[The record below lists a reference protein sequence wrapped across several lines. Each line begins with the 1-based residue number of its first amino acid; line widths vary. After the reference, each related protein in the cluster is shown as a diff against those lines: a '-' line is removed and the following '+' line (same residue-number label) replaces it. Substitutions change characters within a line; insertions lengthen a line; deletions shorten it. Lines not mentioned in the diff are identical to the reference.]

1 MRRLEEE
8 VADLLGC
15 AAALWVP
22 SGSMG
27 NAIALM
33 LHLRRG
39 DRYLAP
45 EHAHVI
51 GSELGTAAWLA
62 QGMPDPLPHDAG
74 PGRPTS
80 ATVRAAIGGTAPYFA
95 LRPTLLCIENTH
107 NFAGGTVVPE
117 AEWSALVA
125 TARDLT
131 LMVHLD
137 GARVWNAAV
146 ALGVPVHRLAAG
158 ADTVQVC
165 LSKGLGAPVGS
176 LLAADADRIA
186 EARRVRKMLGGG
198 VRQGG
203 VLAAAGLVALRGI
216 DRLADDHADAHR
228 LATGLRERGWKVNDP
243 ETNIVLAEVADP
255 AVTVQQLAQQGIGAV
270 VAAGRVRFVTHRDVD
285 ATDIETV
292 LERVTGIEP
301 A

>member
-1 MRRLEEE
+1 MPYEIDLRSDTVTKPDAAMRAAMAEAEVADDVLDHDPTMRRLEEE
-8 VADLLGC
+8 VANLLGC

-62 QGMPDPLPHDAG
+62 QGMPDPLPQDAG
-74 PGRPTS
+74 PSRPTA
-80 ATVRAAIGGTAPYFA
+80 ATVRAAIGDTAPYYA

-107 NFAGGTVVPE
+107 NFAGGAVVPQ
-117 AEWSALVA
+117 AEWSALAA
-125 TARDLT
+125 TARDLG
-131 LMVHLD
+131 LAVHLD

-146 ALGVPVHRLAAG
+146 AIDVPVHTLAAG

-176 LLAADADRIA
+176 VLAATRNASPRRAGSARCSAGDAQ
-186 EARRVRKMLGGG
+186 GG
-198 VRQGG
+198 VRPRPGWSHCVG
-203 VLAAAGLVALRGI
+203 STAWPTTTRT
-216 DRLADDHADAHR
+216 R
-228 LATGLRERGWKVNDP
+228 TGSPPDCVSG
-243 ETNIVLAEVADP
+243 
-255 AVTVQQLAQQGIGAV
+255 
-270 VAAGRVRFVTHRDVD
+270 AGR
-285 ATDIETV
+285 
-292 LERVTGIEP
+292 
-301 A
+301 

>member
-1 MRRLEEE
+1 MGA
-8 VADLLGC
+8 V
-15 AAALWVP
+15 
-22 SGSMG
+22 GSMG

-80 ATVRAAIGGTAPYFA
+80 ATVRAAIGGTAPYYA